1 MYPTFGYIPLFPK
14 FIWSTMLKRQTSAGA
29 NQLFFCLLEALRCP
43 FSKFEAF
50 HSFIDYYLLFLLL
63 VWKMFLPRQR
73 HDDILKLLSVSGY
86 HIY

>member
-1 MYPTFGYIPLFPK
+1 M
-14 FIWSTMLKRQTSAGA
+14 
-29 NQLFFCLLEALRCP
+29 P

-63 VWKMFLPRQR
+63 VWKMFLPGQR
-73 HDDILKLLSVSGY
+73 HDDILKLFSVSGY